1 MPQPPRRPFR
11 PRPSPPREP
20 GSHEQEERPQGNR
33 EQGFRPQGNNAQ
45 NKRPQARREYG
56 SHPQGDSAPSNR
68 SQSNREYG
76 HRPQGNGVQGNREQ
90 FKRTQGNREPVKREP
105 GNRAQRKLNRT
116 QGGHEHGT
124 SWEKSADWY
133 DGIIGER
140 GSELYQAVVIPGAL
154 NLLAPKRGERVL
166 DLGCGQGVFSRALA
180 QEGCQV
186 TGVDAAPTL
195 IQKARTYP
203 VKPPVRYLARDA
215 AQIED
220 LGEFDAASAIL
231 CVQNMEHLDVVSAAA
246 AKVLKPGGR
255 MLWVVNHPAFRIP
268 RQTSWGNDEAAK
280 IQYRRID
287 AYSSTLSIP
296 IIMHP
301 GKADSETTTSFHRSL
316 QTLTGTGF
324 GAGLRLAGI
333 EEWYSHKESQPG
345 PRANAENRARK
356 EFPLFLALLWEKR

>member
-11 PRPSPPREP
+11 PRPSPQREP
-20 GSHEQEERPQGNR
+20 GSREQENRQQGGREQGERPQGNN
-33 EQGFRPQGNNAQ
+33 E
-45 NKRPQARREYG
+45 
-56 SHPQGDSAPSNR
+56 
-68 SQSNREYG
+68 
-76 HRPQGNGVQGNREQ
+76 QGNRE
-90 FKRTQGNREPVKREP
+90 FGKRPQ
-105 GNRAQRKLNRT
+105 GNRAQRKLAK
-116 QGGHEHGT
+116 GGHTHGT

-154 NLLAPKRGERVL
+154 GLLAPKRGERVL

-268 RQTSWGNDEAAK
+268 RQTSWGNDAATK
-280 IQYRRID
+280 VQYRRID

-301 GKADSETTTSFHRSL
+301 GRPDSETTTSFHRSL

-345 PRANAENRARK
+345 PRAAAENRSRK